1 MSFYYRHEK
10 HTQNRITEIINQFAG
25 QHLLSVSFGSLPW
38 EQFVHPMEI
47 TEEAIGKLVESNE
60 YGIVYNLMQFK
71 LISDSVKNLIREA
84 LYHNGN
90 LFRGENDF
98 IQKFLLLK
106 FFATEVDEGL
116 RKMLIDKATTT
127 FCSQNSSRNL
137 SLLTG
142 LGGIVTWIS
151 AENVQHL
158 LEACQNKMKQTDE
171 RSMLYARDEIV
182 TAYLIFIY
190 RLDEAGKLGDSS
202 LFNTELERYKN
213 NLSNTF
219 AVVLEENPNVIN
231 RLAPSAFRDGIL
243 IPNPKQRRKYIELTG
258 RWLAKNEN
266 LTDDGWALLEII
278 LAGFYDSNV
287 EVASESIRAVAFIVK
302 AGQEWILQYRQ
313 RIVDATAFSFE
324 RNDIR
329 LLTNLA
335 FLYKE
340 LSGQVEDDVSDAV
353 NQKLA
358 VLRDMHYANVRR
370 EVSPH

>member
-142 LGGIVTWIS
+142 LGG
-151 AENVQHL
+151 
-158 LEACQNKMKQTDE
+158 
-171 RSMLYARDEIV
+171 
-182 TAYLIFIY
+182 
-190 RLDEAGKLGDSS
+190 SS
-202 LFNTELERYKN
+202 LGYPQKMFNIY
-213 NLSNTF
+213 
-219 AVVLEENPNVIN
+219 
-231 RLAPSAFRDGIL
+231 
-243 IPNPKQRRKYIELTG
+243 
-258 RWLAKNEN
+258 
-266 LTDDGWALLEII
+266 
-278 LAGFYDSNV
+278 
-287 EVASESIRAVAFIVK
+287 
-302 AGQEWILQYRQ
+302 
-313 RIVDATAFSFE
+313 
-324 RNDIR
+324 
-329 LLTNLA
+329 
-335 FLYKE
+335 
-340 LSGQVEDDVSDAV
+340 
-353 NQKLA
+353 
-358 VLRDMHYANVRR
+358 
-370 EVSPH
+370 

>member
-1 MSFYYRHEK
+1 
-10 HTQNRITEIINQFAG
+10 
-25 QHLLSVSFGSLPW
+25 
-38 EQFVHPMEI
+38 
-47 TEEAIGKLVESNE
+47 
-60 YGIVYNLMQFK
+60 
-71 LISDSVKNLIREA
+71 
-84 LYHNGN
+84 
-90 LFRGENDF
+90 
-98 IQKFLLLK
+98 
-106 FFATEVDEGL
+106 
-116 RKMLIDKATTT
+116 
-127 FCSQNSSRNL
+127 
-137 SLLTG
+137 
-142 LGGIVTWIS
+142 
-151 AENVQHL
+151 
-158 LEACQNKMKQTDE
+158 MKQTDE